1 MGNRSP
7 GLKEWSRL
15 LPTPTASDA
24 MSAGSRN
31 LPGSKAHRGTTLT
44 DAARRPHLLP
54 TPTAKLGDA
63 KRGLPSK
70 RVAQERWNQGRRNLD
85 DAAVLLP
92 TPDARCWRSGKGRK
106 ENGHSPQLEA
116 VAGGQL
122 SVPFVE
128 QMMGLP
134 TRWTALPASQRSAM
148 RRSRSKR
155 PPPSAS

>member
-1 MGNRSP
+1 MGNTSP

-15 LPTPTASDA
+15 LPTPTAGDA
-24 MSAGSRN
+24 MSAGSRS
-31 LPGSKAHRGTTLT
+31 LPGSKAHKGTSLT

-54 TPTAKLGDA
+54 TPAAADATRRTKAYPRGNPTLLGA
-63 KRGLPSK
+63 
-70 RVAQERWNQGRRNLD
+70 
-85 DAAVLLP
+85 LLP

-116 VAGGQL
+116 IAGGQL

-134 TRWTALPASQRSAM
+134 TRWTALPASQRLAM